1 MYLLYVRGTY
11 IHTAEVSNS
20 LHSALS
26 LSWDGHRSLYF
37 TETTWKNWSFYSKN
51 PRFITDH
58 VRALLQKYFD
68 WNTVVW
74 RNTAAPRLIEN
85 SHAAV

>member
-11 IHTAEVSNS
+11 IHTVEVSNS

-26 LSWDGHRSLYF
+26 LPWDGHRSLYF

-51 PRFITDH
+51 PRFIIDH
-58 VRALLQKYFD
+58 VRALLQ
-68 WNTVVW
+68 NTLTETPLFGVTLQ
-74 RNTAAPRLIEN
+74 RRG
-85 SHAAV
+85 

>member
-11 IHTAEVSNS
+11 IHTVEVSNS

-58 VRALLQKYFD
+58 VRALLQ
-68 WNTVVW
+68 NTLTETPLFGVTLQ
-74 RNTAAPRLIEN
+74 RRG
-85 SHAAV
+85 